1 MFDLHLAA
9 QAAPSITIQLPIALT
24 WVLAGIGILLAII
37 AWFLRREIINNDK
50 AHTILSEKLDKVGSD
65 TSYIRGVMD
74 GRGG

>member
-9 QAAPSITIQLPIALT
+9 QAAPSITIQLPTALT

-50 AHTILSEKLDKVGSD
+50 AHTILSEKIDSTLVALD
-65 TSYIRGVMD
+65 
-74 GRGG
+74 